1 MLELGNIEFTIGL
14 VGALILILLGS
25 FMRGASGAGSNG
37 GGHGNGNSF
46 NFNPD
51 RDFENLKAVVT
62 ICGII
67 AVCTL
72 VWTYFST
79 QAITTPTPVPAIGLD
94 ANTLAHFMS
103 NYKQFKGLFPLLESD
118 ALTLIQKQQKL
129 QDFEIFLNQCEV
141 LTKNER
147 KFALSMLADLLKVR
161 YDDFS
166 AYFLHADLI
175 VQFARHR

>member
-1 MLELGNIEFTIGL
+1 MDVEYINEINFCL
-14 VGALILILLGS
+14 VGALVLFMLFS

-37 GGHGNGNSF
+37 GGHGSGNSF

-62 ICGII
+62 VCGII
-67 AVCTL
+67 AVCTI

-79 QAITTPTPVPAIGLD
+79 RAITPPTPVPAIGLD

-103 NYKQFKGLFPLLESD
+103 NYKQFKNLFPLLESD
-118 ALTLIQKQQKL
+118 ALTLLQKQQKL
-129 QDFEIFLNQCEV
+129 QDFEMFLNTCEV

-166 AYFLHADLI
+166 AYFWHADLI
-175 VQFARHR
+175 VKFSRHG